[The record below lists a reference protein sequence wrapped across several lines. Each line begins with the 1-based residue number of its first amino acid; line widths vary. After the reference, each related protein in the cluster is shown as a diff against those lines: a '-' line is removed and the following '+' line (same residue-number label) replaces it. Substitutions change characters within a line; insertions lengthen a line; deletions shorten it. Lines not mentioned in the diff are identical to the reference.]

1 MMSNQINFVA
11 FPSVDNA
18 TEDGLLAMGGDL
30 DLNTLVSAYAQG
42 IFPWY
47 NDDQPILWWSPD
59 PRMVPYPE
67 QVKVSRSLRRTL
79 KKGGFKITSNRDFEA
94 VVKACASRGQSRDS
108 RTGTGTWITDH
119 MHTAYLGLHKH
130 HYAHSIEVW
139 QNERL
144 VGGLYGVVLG
154 KAFFGESMFSRVSD
168 ASKVALV
175 MLCKYLTLAEF
186 KIIDCQVASDHLFT
200 LGAQEI
206 DRRDFLRLLEGVDI
220 DRPNLNFSQ
229 SFEKVMSE
237 DDITML

>member
-1 MMSNQINFVA
+1 MSNQIDFVA

-47 NDDQPILWWSPD
+47 NDGQPILWWSPD
-59 PRMVPYPE
+59 PRMVLYPD
-67 QVKVSRSLRRTL
+67 QIKVSRSLRKTL
-79 KKGGFKITSNRDFEA
+79 RKGGFKITCNRDFDA
-94 VVKACASRGQSRDS
+94 VIRACASRGQSRNNDTS
-108 RTGTGTWITDH
+108 SGTWITNH
-119 MHTAYLGLHKH
+119 MHAAYTELHKH

-139 QNERL
+139 QNGRL

-154 KAFFGESMFSRVSD
+154 KAFFGESMFSRVND
-168 ASKVALV
+168 ASKIALV
-175 MLCKYLTLAEF
+175 MLCHYLTLAEF

-206 DRRDFLRLLEGVDI
+206 NRQDFLHLIDDVDI
-220 DRPNLNFSQ
+220 DQPNLNFSQ
-229 SFEKVMSE
+229 SFEKVISD